1 MTPDVPPRYP
11 GPDVVFTTGSEP
23 SDVSGARGVAGAA
36 TDIRRMAHGGGGMS
50 RAKSAREARR
60 AQQFAKFR
68 LVELNLVP
76 LVDTFV
82 SIVFFALTT
91 ATVGELQPV
100 VKGVQ
105 LPESRVGAPAL
116 AQLTLGIGPQIT
128 LAGHPVMTTVAAA
141 QSQSNVP
148 GQPLVIPTL
157 YRALKA
163 KADSVRDAHETPA
176 NQAVDSPLA
185 IQGDRTMRYDL
196 LSRVIMTARLAGFK
210 TISLQVNRTGAQG
223 AGGGGGTTT
232 PAPGTSASTAG
243 GGTAVAR
250 TLTAKAG

>member
-1 MTPDVPPRYP
+1 MSDFLQ
-11 GPDVVFTTGSEP
+11 GPDVGYSGGSEP
-23 SDVSGARGVAGAA
+23 SDVAGARGVAA
-36 TDIRRMAHGGGGMS
+36 TGDIRRAAHGSGMS
-50 RAKSAREARR
+50 RAKAAREARR
-60 AQQFAKFR
+60 TQQFAKFR
-68 LVELNLVP
+68 LIQLNLVP

-105 LPESRVGAPAL
+105 LPESRIGAPAL

-128 LAGHPVMTTVAAA
+128 LAGHPVMTTAQAA

-157 YRALKA
+157 YQALRA
-163 KADSVRDAHETPA
+163 KADSVRATHETPA
-176 NQAVDSPLA
+176 NQQIDSPLA

-210 TISLQVNRTGAQG
+210 TISLQVNRTGAP
-223 AGGGGGTTT
+223 GTTT
-232 PAPGTSASTAG
+232 GTAPATSASAG
-243 GGTAVAR
+243 SAAAVP
-250 TLTAKAG
+250 TAKAG